1 MEIVLIKALTFI
13 LIIILGYVLKHFG
26 FFKPNDF
33 RLISKIVMNI
43 TLPCAV
49 ISNFSKLSLEASL
62 LILVVIGISCN
73 LIMVGIGYCISLR
86 KSPQERAFNMIN
98 FSGYNIGCFTMP
110 YVQSFL
116 GPIGVVATCLF
127 DAGNAFL
134 CTGATYSLASSVVQT
149 GEKTS
154 MRSFLKKTFSSIP
167 MDTYLIMLVFS
178 MLNIKLPGMI
188 TTFTDT
194 VGAANGFLAMLMIGI
209 GFELNLKRS
218 QITQITKSLVIR
230 YGIAL
235 MFALLFYFA
244 LPLPLEV
251 RQVLVLVVFSPISSA
266 CIVFTGRCGGNVALA
281 STMNSMSIIISIIIM
296 TGLLLGMNIS

>member
-1 MEIVLIKALTFI
+1 MEIVLIKAFTFI
-13 LIIILGYVLKHFG
+13 LIIVLGYVLKHLG

-62 LILVVIGISCN
+62 LILVVLGLGCN
-73 LIMVGIGYCISLR
+73 LIMIGIGYFISWR
-86 KSPQERAFNMIN
+86 KSSQEKAFNMIN
-98 FSGYNIGCFTMP
+98 LSGYNIGCFTMP

-116 GPIGVVATCLF
+116 GPVGVVATCLF

-134 CTGATYSLASSVVQT
+134 CTGATYSIASSVVDN
-149 GEKTS
+149 GEKTNIK
-154 MRSFLKKTFSSIP
+154 SFLKKTFSSIP

-178 MLNIKLPGMI
+178 MLHIKLPEMVL
-188 TTFTDT
+188 TFTDT

-218 QITQITKSLVIR
+218 QLAQIARSLVIR
-230 YGIAL
+230 YGIAV
-235 MFALLFYFA
+235 MFALLFYFL

-251 RQVLVLVVFSPISSA
+251 RQVLVLVVFSPISSV
-266 CIVFTGRCGGNVALA
+266 CIVFTGRCGGNVALS
-281 STMNSMSIIISIIIM
+281 STMNSISIVISIIIM
-296 TGLLLGMNIS
+296 TGILLGMNIS